1 MSGFLANYGLGRKK
15 EKKKE
20 KKRKKTVFLTGSNL
34 LVGKVSNFKK
44 LTYVLIVGNKCQL
57 FSNSLTQTKITSYQ
71 VGRKTN
77 VFLLEWFIW
86 ASSCCLGSF
95 FKGNRTV

>member
-20 KKRKKTVFLTGSNL
+20 KKRKKTVFPTGSNL

-44 LTYVLIVGNKCQL
+44 LTYVSIVWK
-57 FSNSLTQTKITSYQ
+57 
-71 VGRKTN
+71 
-77 VFLLEWFIW
+77 
-86 ASSCCLGSF
+86 
-95 FKGNRTV
+95 